1 MTALEAA
8 QPGRPDV
15 MEVGRRLLREL
26 ALPAV
31 ALYALLIAVG
41 LLLAH
46 PLARAVAVED
56 AIERGLAAQRSSRWT
71 TITGLVQSLGGT
83 TMVIAT
89 MLVAALILRLVF
101 KRWREAVTLIVAVSL
116 EAMLFLLTTL
126 VIDRERPPVSKLDLA
141 PPTSSFPSGHTG
153 AATALY
159 LGLGVILA
167 WHARRT
173 LLRVLL
179 VVALLTI
186 PVAVGLSRM
195 YRGMHHPT
203 DVALGMLNGLAC
215 VVVAAHAYLL
225 PGDRDNGPAGDAP
238 SRAVTARR

>member
-1 MTALEAA
+1 MTALNTA
-8 QPGRPDV
+8 RPVRLGV
-15 MEVGRRLLREL
+15 MEMGRRLLREV
-26 ALPAV
+26 ALPAL
-31 ALYALLIAVG
+31 ALYALLIAAG
-41 LLLAH
+41 LMVAH
-46 PLARAVAVED
+46 PLASAIAGED
-56 AIERGLAAQRSSRWT
+56 AINRGLAAQRTPQWT
-71 TITGLVQSLGGT
+71 TITRLVQELGGT

-101 KRWREAVTLIVAVSL
+101 NRWREAVTLIVAVSL
-116 EAMLFLLTTL
+116 EAMVFLLTTL
-126 VIDRERPPVSKLDLA
+126 AIDRARPAVAKLDLA

-159 LGLGVILA
+159 LGLGLILA
-167 WHARRT
+167 WHARRI

-203 DVALGMLNGLAC
+203 DVAFGMLNGLVC
-215 VVVAAHAYLL
+215 VVIAAHAYLH
-225 PGDRDNGPAGDAP
+225 GDSERSGK
-238 SRAVTARR
+238 